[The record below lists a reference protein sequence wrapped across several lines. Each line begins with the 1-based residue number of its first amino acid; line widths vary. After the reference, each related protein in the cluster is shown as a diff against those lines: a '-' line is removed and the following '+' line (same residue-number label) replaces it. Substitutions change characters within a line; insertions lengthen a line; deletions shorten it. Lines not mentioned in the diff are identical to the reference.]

1 MSEIQISNNLK
12 NNTTAS
18 SILIVDDKPE
28 DLCLLSG
35 LLIKEGYDVH
45 TLDTGNT
52 VLSFV
57 LQSPPDLIFLDTTM
71 PDINCYDV
79 CRQIKSSKSIQD
91 IPVIFISELSETINK
106 TEVFATGGADYII
119 KPLHKQ
125 ELFARISMHLSMRKA
140 TKNLEQTHR
149 LPQNK
154 NETSCFLTLMHA
166 LAEKNGV
173 DESVNL
179 TKSTFWAT
187 ISEKIQTP
195 INDIIEFSTLA
206 LKTDLTCQQRDY
218 INKVS
223 MSAQNLLGIISHILD
238 FFRIDGGN
246 FPELLSHLAG
256 INTQTGLSRVNG
268 DMALYQNLLVKFYNG
283 YQNITSQIQE
293 AIAKQEQTLAVR
305 LVHTVKGLSGT
316 IGAHVLQKIAEELEA
331 ALKSDIHKD
340 HADLIAQFDTAM
352 HMILKTLSP
361 VVSVKT
367 NKTTSVNQES
377 IKQGNIDQLIELLKR
392 LQPFLQKKK
401 PKPCKDIMAEI
412 QQFVWE
418 PDISKQLQEIERLV
432 GKYRF
437 KEAQEIAV
445 KLII

>member
-1 MSEIQISNNLK
+1 MTDIQINNNFK
-12 NNTTAS
+12 DNATAS
-18 SILIVDDKPE
+18 FILIVDHKPE

-35 LLIKEGYDVH
+35 LLRREGYDVC
-45 TLDTGNT
+45 TLDTGST

-79 CRQIKSSKSIQD
+79 CRQIKSSESIQD
-91 IPVIFISELSETINK
+91 IPIILISAFSQTINK
-106 TEVFATGGADYII
+106 TEAFSIEGVDYIT
-119 KPLHKQ
+119 KPLHEQ
-125 ELFARISMHLSMRKA
+125 ELFARINMHLSLRKA
-140 TKNLEQTHR
+140 TKYPEQTSR
-149 LPQNK
+149 VPQNK
-154 NETSCFLTLMHA
+154 NGAPCFLTLKHS
-166 LAEKNGV
+166 LAEKNSV
-173 DESVNL
+173 DESANL
-179 TKSTFWAT
+179 AKSTFWAT
-187 ISEKIQTP
+187 ISDKIQTP
-195 INDIIEFSTLA
+195 INDIIELSTLA
-206 LKTDLTCQQRDY
+206 LETDLTCQQRDY
-218 INKVS
+218 ISKVS
-223 MSAQNLLGIISHILD
+223 SSAQNLLSIISDILD

-293 AIAKQEQTLAVR
+293 AIEKQEQTLAVR

-316 IGAHVLQKIAEELEA
+316 IGAHVLQKIAGELEA

-340 HADLIAQFDTAM
+340 HTDLIAQFDAAM

-361 VVSVKT
+361 VVSVNT
-367 NKTTSVNQES
+367 NKTISVNQES
-377 IKQGNIDQLIELLKR
+377 IKQGNTDQLIQLIKK

-412 QQFVWE
+412 KQFLWE
-418 PDISKQLQEIERLV
+418 PDISKQLQEIESLIR
-432 GKYRF
+432 KYRF